1 MELKHDEAR
10 RGSLRGAGREERP
23 GPTRPVCGRSQ
34 DKFTGTIN
42 TLKHMLMYNKF
53 RYEYSCTKF
62 SSFRRPVEA
71 NLPYHIRLNL
81 DLPLFYRSSKFFYFA
96 VLKYQTAVV
105 PRYYEASQ
113 ADTDKYRWLVYLGM
127 PLQYS
132 YV

>member
-23 GPTRPVCGRSQ
+23 GPTRPVCGRNQ

-42 TLKHMLMYNKF
+42 TCTLKYMLMYNKF

-71 NLPYHIRLNL
+71 NLPYYIRLNL
-81 DLPLFYRSSKFFYFA
+81 DLPLYYRFNKFNNYFE
-96 VLKYQTAVV
+96 VLK
-105 PRYYEASQ
+105 
-113 ADTDKYRWLVYLGM
+113 
-127 PLQYS
+127 
-132 YV
+132 